1 MASAHPTSEFLS
13 LDCHK
18 DYQEIAKEIIQ
29 TLAFPEDLD
38 NLDLTLNE
46 VLKLLPLVEKLDYQ
60 RRNVWQAWSRSIPLI
75 LVCLSKQE
83 AFDKSKSQK
92 NKPSSRKNNNPWY
105 GKFDKCPLPSL
116 LAEVVSEES
125 AESANMIKAL
135 LIAASRLC
143 ITDPNAQ
150 AALPYLGITCNDFR
164 KRYIHGFPQRTVEEF
179 KEWINTVKIP
189 PLSFGRS
196 SRFIPDC
203 LGHLRT
209 IKKAWQLLSA
219 LPSKSETPPG
229 LFDEITN
236 TEGNSDETSD
246 QILPLVEKID
256 SDLGLDDV
264 LTKSRS
270 QRKTSRPF
278 FLKLEDAFQAESEVG
293 DIAQEPEYRKIAPQF
308 DCDHDEPSSS
318 LSAQALGIRYTNYR
332 TAIDNQ
338 DLPFGWN
345 KLNKIEVAALVKAI
359 FEHQS
364 APGAAFAW
372 LMLFTGQPLSNLVNY
387 KIGNK
392 LSGFDYID
400 PNFNWMRRIPSP
412 PHSYSPTDKQ
422 QNLLYSNKEYIC
434 LPLPNPIPSL
444 LLEACAGGT
453 KLLAN
458 ERPTLFQLLGVSDG
472 EVEDQLRD
480 FLAQV
485 RLDRRLRI
493 TPGRIRLTLQATLM
507 TITADRVLTHLL

>member
-1 MASAHPTSEFLS
+1 MATAHFTSEFLS

-60 RRNVWQAWSRSIPLI
+60 RRSVWQAWSRSIPLI

-83 AFDKSKSQK
+83 AFDKGKCQK
-92 NKPSSRKNNNPWY
+92 IKTSRKKNNNPWY
-105 GKFDKCPLPSL
+105 GKFEKCPLPSL

-143 ITDPNAQ
+143 ITDRNAQ
-150 AALPYLGITCNDFR
+150 AALPYLGIACNDFR
-164 KRYIHGFPQRTVEEF
+164 KGHIHHFPQRTVEEF
-179 KEWINTVKIP
+179 KEWINTVKISP
-189 PLSFGRS
+189 PSFGHS
-196 SRFIPDC
+196 SRFIPDG
-203 LGHLRT
+203 LGYLRT

-264 LTKSRS
+264 LTKSRI
-270 QRKTSRPF
+270 QRKTSLPF

-293 DIAQEPEYRKIAPQF
+293 DIAQEPEYRKIVPQF
-308 DCDHDEPSSS
+308 DYGHDELNSS
-318 LSAQALGIRYTNYR
+318 LSAQALEIRHTNYR

-338 DLPFGWN
+338 
-345 KLNKIEVAALVKAI
+345 
-359 FEHQS
+359 
-364 APGAAFAW
+364 
-372 LMLFTGQPLSNLVNY
+372 Y
-387 KIGNK
+387 
-392 LSGFDYID
+392 
-400 PNFNWMRRIPSP
+400 
-412 PHSYSPTDKQ
+412 
-422 QNLLYSNKEYIC
+422 
-434 LPLPNPIPSL
+434 
-444 LLEACAGGT
+444 
-453 KLLAN
+453 LLART
-458 ERPTLFQLLGVSDG
+458 E
-472 EVEDQLRD
+472 
-480 FLAQV
+480 
-485 RLDRRLRI
+485 I
-493 TPGRIRLTLQATLM
+493 
-507 TITADRVLTHLL
+507 